1 MTVMSQ
7 DKPSPVKNWMLL
19 LAPIIG
25 VLAGIIAYKNGM
37 EEVAA
42 KTLAIAL
49 WTALWWVFE
58 PVPIPVASLLPLAL
72 LPMTGVLTDKEVAM
86 AYGHKLVLLLMGGF
100 LLSKAM
106 EKSGVHRRLALKMV
120 NLCGGGGGRSLVLG
134 FMLAA
139 ALLSMWISNTA
150 TTLMLL
156 PMALAVLE
164 GAKDRRVTIPLLL
177 GIAYAANVGG
187 LGTPIGTTPN
197 LVFIEQYTEF
207 SKKEFTFSDWM
218 RHGLP
223 VVFCMVPLIW
233 LWLTRGLK
241 DAPPLTL
248 PKVGDWRKEEIRTL
262 IIFFL
267 TALAWAT
274 RREPFGGWSSFM
286 GLPNANDASVAFLSV
301 VLLFCVPNGMGEG
314 KKLLDWETAVKIPW
328 GLLLLFGGGIA
339 IATAFKNS
347 GLSEMVANLLT
358 GLQNVPVLVLIFC
371 ICLVVTFLTEMTSN
385 TATTIL
391 LMPILGSAASA
402 ADINPAILMLP
413 AVLSASCAFMLP
425 VATAPN
431 AVVFGTGRFTT
442 TRMMREG
449 FALNLIGS
457 VVITALCYLMLG

>member
-1 MTVMSQ
+1 MNP
-7 DKPSPVKNWMLL
+7 DKPSPVKQWMLPL
-19 LAPIIG
+19 SPLIG
-25 VLAGIIAYKNGM
+25 VFAGMLAHDSGM
-37 EEVAA
+37 EAAAA

-49 WTALWWVFE
+49 WTALWWIFE

-72 LPMTGVLTDKEVAM
+72 LPLTGVLSDKEVAM
-86 AYGHKLVLLLMGGF
+86 AYGHKLVLLLLGGF

-106 EKSGVHRRLALKMV
+106 EKSGVHRRLALMMV

-197 LVFIEQYTEF
+197 LVFIEQYANF
-207 SKKEFTFSDWM
+207 SGEEFTFSDWM
-218 RHGLP
+218 RHGIP

-241 DAPPLTL
+241 DAPALAL
-248 PKVGDWRKEEIRTL
+248 PEVGQWRREEVRTL
-262 IIFFL
+262 AVFVL

-274 RREPFGGWSSFM
+274 RKEPFGGWSHLLGF
-286 GLPNANDASVAFLSV
+286 PKANDASVAFLSV
-301 VLLFCVPNGMGEG
+301 IVLFCLPNGMGKG
-314 KKLLDWETAVKIPW
+314 GKLLDWETAVKIPW

-339 IATAFKNS
+339 IASAFKSS
-347 GLSEMVANLLT
+347 GLSESVASLLA
-358 GLQNVPVLVLIFC
+358 GLQEVPVFVLLFC

-391 LMPILGSAASA
+391 LMPILGSAAQA
-402 ADINPAILMLP
+402 TGIDPAILMLP

-431 AVVFGTGRFTT
+431 AVVFGSGKFTT

-449 FALNLIGS
+449 LVLNLIGS
-457 VVITALCYLMLG
+457 VVISTLCFLMLG

>member
-1 MTVMSQ
+1 MSQ

-120 NLCGGGGGRSLVLG
+120 NLCGGGGGRSLILG

-164 GAKDRRVTIPLLL
+164 GAKDRRVTT
-177 GIAYAANVGG
+177 VS
-187 LGTPIGTTPN
+187 
-197 LVFIEQYTEF
+197 YT
-207 SKKEFTFSDWM
+207 
-218 RHGLP
+218 H
-223 VVFCMVPLIW
+223 
-233 LWLTRGLK
+233 
-241 DAPPLTL
+241 LTL
-248 PKVGDWRKEEIRTL
+248 PTIY
-262 IIFFL
+262 
-267 TALAWAT
+267 
-274 RREPFGGWSSFM
+274 
-286 GLPNANDASVAFLSV
+286 SV
-301 VLLFCVPNGMGEG
+301 
-314 KKLLDWETAVKIPW
+314 
-328 GLLLLFGGGIA
+328 
-339 IATAFKNS
+339 
-347 GLSEMVANLLT
+347 
-358 GLQNVPVLVLIFC
+358 
-371 ICLVVTFLTEMTSN
+371 
-385 TATTIL
+385 
-391 LMPILGSAASA
+391 
-402 ADINPAILMLP
+402 
-413 AVLSASCAFMLP
+413 
-425 VATAPN
+425 
-431 AVVFGTGRFTT
+431 
-442 TRMMREG
+442 
-449 FALNLIGS
+449 
-457 VVITALCYLMLG
+457 

>member
-1 MTVMSQ
+1 MRNLLLTVMSQ

-187 LGTPIGTTPN
+187 LGT
-197 LVFIEQYTEF
+197 L
-207 SKKEFTFSDWM
+207 
-218 RHGLP
+218 LA
-223 VVFCMVPLIW
+223 PLRI
-233 LWLTRGLK
+233 L
-241 DAPPLTL
+241 
-248 PKVGDWRKEEIRTL
+248 
-262 IIFFL
+262 FL
-267 TALAWAT
+267 
-274 RREPFGGWSSFM
+274 
-286 GLPNANDASVAFLSV
+286 
-301 VLLFCVPNGMGEG
+301 
-314 KKLLDWETAVKIPW
+314 
-328 GLLLLFGGGIA
+328 
-339 IATAFKNS
+339 
-347 GLSEMVANLLT
+347 
-358 GLQNVPVLVLIFC
+358 
-371 ICLVVTFLTEMTSN
+371 
-385 TATTIL
+385 
-391 LMPILGSAASA
+391 
-402 ADINPAILMLP
+402 
-413 AVLSASCAFMLP
+413 
-425 VATAPN
+425 
-431 AVVFGTGRFTT
+431 
-442 TRMMREG
+442 
-449 FALNLIGS
+449 
-457 VVITALCYLMLG
+457 